1 MNVMNY
7 ATRDVVTLP
16 PSASID
22 SAISSMEERNIHHV
36 VITTGNRVV
45 GMVSDRDIL
54 ISTGWMLSIERT
66 SRNGGAGMNKV
77 VGPTQVHEI
86 MSRPV
91 VCLTIAHTAR
101 DAALLMLDRKIS
113 AVPVLNQDRLD
124 GLITETDL
132 LKWPPLS
139 EVETDHLLTH
149 KVGDLMRVNVL
160 SVTPDA
166 PLADVIHLFRTR
178 RIRHAPVVL
187 RSKLVGI
194 VSDRDVRRALGWASV
209 RDMQAEREGRMLDT
223 VSPQTAGDVMQQHV
237 RTAELSTVLR
247 DALRL
252 MLEERIHSLPVVEA
266 QCLKGI
272 VTETDFLRAFARKAL
287 L

>member
-22 SAISSMEERNIHHV
+22 TAISLMEERSIHHV
-36 VITTGNRVV
+36 VVTTGNRVV

-54 ISTGWMLSIERT
+54 ISTGWMLSIERKA
-66 SRNGGAGMNKV
+66 RKGGEGKAKV
-77 VGPTQVHEI
+77 VGPTQIHEI

-139 EVETDHLLTH
+139 EVEADHMLTH

-160 SVTPDA
+160 SVAPDA
-166 PLADVIHLFRTR
+166 PLTDLIHLFRTR

-187 RSKLVGI
+187 QGKLVGI
-194 VSDRDVRRALGWASV
+194 VSDRDVRRALGWAGV
-209 RDMQAEREGRMLDT
+209 QEIQAECEGRI
-223 VSPQTAGDVMQQHV
+223 VEAESPQTAGDVMHVDV
-237 RTAELSTVLR
+237 RTVGISTVLR

-252 MLEERIHSLPVVEA
+252 MLDERIHSLPVVEA

>member
-22 SAISSMEERNIHHV
+22 TAISVMEERSIHHV
-36 VITTGNRVV
+36 VVTTGNRVV

-54 ISTGWMLSIERT
+54 ISTGWMLSIERKAR
-66 SRNGGAGMNKV
+66 SGGEGKAKV
-77 VGPTQVHEI
+77 VGPTQIHEI

-113 AVPVLNQDRLD
+113 AVPVLNQDHLD

-139 EVETDHLLTH
+139 EVEADRMLAH

-160 SVTPDA
+160 SVAPEA
-166 PLADVIHLFRTR
+166 PLTDLIHLFRTR

-187 RSKLVGI
+187 QGKLVGI
-194 VSDRDVRRALGWASV
+194 VSDRDVRRALGWAGV
-209 RDMQAEREGRMLDT
+209 REMQAECESRT
-223 VSPQTAGDVMQQHV
+223 VETESPQTAGDVMHGEVQTV
-237 RTAELSTVLR
+237 GMSTALR

-252 MLEERIHSLPVVEA
+252 MLDERIHSLPVVET

-272 VTETDFLRAFARKAL
+272 VTETDFLRAFARRAL

>member
-22 SAISSMEERNIHHV
+22 TAISLMEERNIHHV
-36 VITTGNRVV
+36 VVTTGNRVV

-54 ISTGWMLSIERT
+54 ISTGWMLSIERKT
-66 SRNGGAGMNKV
+66 RNRGEGKAKV

-86 MSRPV
+86 MSRSV

-139 EVETDHLLTH
+139 EVEADRLLAQ

-178 RIRHAPVVL
+178 RIRHAPVVQQG
-187 RSKLVGI
+187 KLVGI
-194 VSDRDVRRALGWASV
+194 VSDRDVRRALGWAGV
-209 RDMQAEREGRMLDT
+209 REMQAECEGRIFEAE
-223 VSPQTAGDVMQQHV
+223 SPQTAGEVMHVDV
-237 RTAELSTVLR
+237 RTVGMSIVLR

-252 MLEERIHSLPVVEA
+252 MLDERIHSLPVVET